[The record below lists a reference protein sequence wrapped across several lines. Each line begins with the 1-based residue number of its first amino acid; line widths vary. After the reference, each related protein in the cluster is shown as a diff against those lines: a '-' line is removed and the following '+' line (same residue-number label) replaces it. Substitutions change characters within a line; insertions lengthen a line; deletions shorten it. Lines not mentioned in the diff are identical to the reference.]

1 MSAFPPLLGVERTS
15 VDPTFALVESS
26 RHLQLVGYQIDT
38 KPMISSAK
46 SKPAKTKRDDP
57 AQSRAF
63 IKKAREIGADEQRSA
78 ADELLGKLA
87 KTPPEP
93 RTKQKRRA

>member
-1 MSAFPPLLGVERTS
+1 
-15 VDPTFALVESS
+15 
-26 RHLQLVGYQIDT
+26 VGYQIDT

-46 SKPAKTKRDDP
+46 SKPVKTKRDDP

>member
-1 MSAFPPLLGVERTS
+1 LLNAS

-38 KPMISSAK
+38 KPMISSA
-46 SKPAKTKRDDP
+46 PVKTKRDDP